1 MIRSSGGEAVLF
13 PAIEIVDPSD
23 LTSLNKQIDLLH
35 TFDLAI
41 FISPAAVKR
50 GVKQVRTRREWPA
63 RLPLAAVGPGSA
75 RALEV
80 CGFQNIVAP
89 AGQSDS
95 EALLALPE
103 LNQVSGKR
111 MVIFRG
117 EGGREMLA
125 ETLRQRGAE
134 VAYAECYRRAK
145 PQASLAPI
153 LDAHQQTPLSAITIT
168 STEALDNLF
177 DMAGEANQPMLAR
190 IPFFVPHPRIAESA
204 RQRGIQTIITTAGG
218 DAGLVE
224 GMVKFFPS

>member
-1 MIRSSGGEAVLF
+1 MF

-168 STEALDNLF
+168 SAEALDNLF
-177 DMAGEANQPMLAR
+177 DIAGAANQPVLAR
-190 IPFFVPHPRIAESA
+190 IPFFVPHRRIAESA
-204 RQRGIQTIITTAGG
+204 RQRGIRTIIMTAGG

>member
-75 RALEV
+75 RALEA

-168 STEALDNLF
+168 SAEALDNLF
-177 DMAGEANQPMLAR
+177 DIAGAANQPVLAR
-190 IPFFVPHPRIAESA
+190 IPFFVPHRRIAESA
-204 RQRGIQTIITTAGG
+204 RQRGIRTIIMTAGG